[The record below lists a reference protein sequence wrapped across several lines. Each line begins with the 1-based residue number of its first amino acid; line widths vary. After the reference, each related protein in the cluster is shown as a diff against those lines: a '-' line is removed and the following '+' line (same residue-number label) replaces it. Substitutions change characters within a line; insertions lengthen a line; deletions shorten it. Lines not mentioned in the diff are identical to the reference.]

1 MAESHDSPV
10 SVCVCSVTLEDVL
23 EKLFQRDIRDET
35 DSPFGVRPSP
45 TLLYHGHLPW
55 GFPSHRALFERSY
68 RGNSNSGSNSG
79 RSRSDPTCRDERSD
93 VCM

>member
-1 MAESHDSPV
+1 MAEPHDSPV

-45 TLLYHGHLPW
+45 TLLYHGHLPR
-55 GFPSHRALFERSY
+55 GLPSHRALFERSY
-68 RGNSNSGSNSG
+68 RGNSGSGSG
-79 RSRSDPTCRDERSD
+79 RSRSDPTCRGERSD
-93 VCM
+93 GCM